1 MTIQTTIPGHYMNK
15 KSLAA
20 AVGVSPRILNKEIR
34 SMLSD
39 QNIAREFGS
48 YKYRRFTLRQ
58 LQIMKQNIAILEN
71 IQIQ

>member
-1 MTIQTTIPGHYMNK
+1 MTVQTIPSKYMNK

-39 QNIAREFGS
+39 QSIAREFGS

-71 IQIQ
+71 ISI

>member
-1 MTIQTTIPGHYMNK
+1 MTVQIIPSKYMNK

-20 AVGVSPRILNKEIR
+20 AVGVSPRILNNEIR

-39 QNIAREFGS
+39 QKIAREFGS

-71 IQIQ
+71 IQIE